1 MGNQRNIWWLRVS
14 NIAHADVKKVICDEA
29 IQVEVPIIRCGPTTR
44 NGAKVIREG
53 FFKAVQEILDQD
65 KETGQNQLLIEE
77 MVQLNIQDQAGP
89 IEVQDQADP
98 IQFRSLSQNRTGLII
113 SPSNPSSTST
123 PIQSGSADFLYL
135 FMTTRIHFTESQWEE
150 LENQALVFKYI
161 AANIPVPPHL
171 LFLIRRPFLFSSSA
185 YSSSPNF
192 FSPHFGWNVYEM
204 GKERKMDAEPGR
216 CRRTDGKKWRCSKDA
231 SPDSKYCE
239 RHMHRGK
246 NRSSRKPLPP
256 PPQFYVPSTP
266 SIFLDFS
273 LSSSRAKSKRT
284 GYMNDFFS
292 IEPSGSIKSCS
303 GLAMEGDGGSS
314 KYESLKQREKQT
326 DRSCFILGTELGT
339 LERPLMLE
347 AKQKQRDDKDYE
359 EEEQRSKRFYKFLDE
374 WPSSKSSG
382 STSLFI

>member
-1 MGNQRNIWWLRVS
+1 M
-14 NIAHADVKKVICDEA
+14 
-29 IQVEVPIIRCGPTTR
+29 
-44 NGAKVIREG
+44 
-53 FFKAVQEILDQD
+53 
-65 KETGQNQLLIEE
+65 
-77 MVQLNIQDQAGP
+77 
-89 IEVQDQADP
+89 
-98 IQFRSLSQNRTGLII
+98 
-113 SPSNPSSTST
+113 
-123 PIQSGSADFLYL
+123 
-135 FMTTRIHFTESQWEE
+135 
-150 LENQALVFKYI
+150 
-161 AANIPVPPHL
+161 
-171 LFLIRRPFLFSSSA
+171 
-185 YSSSPNF
+185 
-192 FSPHFGWNVYEM
+192 
-204 GKERKMDAEPGR
+204 ERKIDAEPGR

-256 PPQFYVPSTP
+256 PPQFSVPSTP

-273 LSSSRAKSKRT
+273 LASSRAKSKRT

-303 GLAMEGDGGSS
+303 GLAMEEDGGSS
-314 KYESLKQREKQT
+314 KYESLKQREKQP

-359 EEEQRSKRFYKFLDE
+359 EEEQRSKIFYKFLDE